1 MTVEPNFRKGMAN
14 LASFFHQNKH
24 NNAVKPK
31 ASSVKTAIP
40 PIKRMSSTKTESSS
54 AGADLEEEPE
64 AKRKKIVIK
73 PRGGGGGG
81 NHNEGAAATG
91 NGADLPPQKA
101 SIQVFVKELKKKLEK
116 SRLQDLV
123 KEVRA
128 YKDRDSIDNLLAL
141 LRTFKDEKLVND
153 DDLRRFQ
160 PFVRRVDEAAFTKLF
175 YS

>member
-1 MTVEPNFRKGMAN
+1 MMPMMERNSKALFVCLIAHMFRRGR
-14 LASFFHQNKH
+14 
-24 NNAVKPK
+24 
-31 ASSVKTAIP
+31 T
-40 PIKRMSSTKTESSS
+40 RSTTCEA
-54 AGADLEEEPE
+54 AGAAEGEGEPP
-64 AKRKKIVIK
+64 K
-73 PRGGGGGG
+73 
-81 NHNEGAAATG
+81 
-91 NGADLPPQKA
+91 KA

-141 LRTFKDEKLVND
+141 LRTFKDEKLVDD

>member
-73 PRGGGGGG
+73 PRGGGGS
-81 NHNEGAAATG
+81 HNEGSSSG
-91 NGADLPPQKA
+91 NADVPGPQKA

-116 SRLQDLV
+116 GRLQDLV

>member
-31 ASSVKTAIP
+31 ASVKTAIP

-54 AGADLEEEPE
+54 AAGADLEEEPE

-73 PRGGGGGG
+73 PRGGGGGS
-81 NHNEGAAATG
+81 HNEATATG
-91 NGADLPPQKA
+91 NADLPPQKA